1 MFRSIAIAAA
11 ALLATAAPAIAR
23 PADTEAA
30 ARRTEAASTLERV
43 AANPA
48 TRFCVNETVTGSRIT
63 RKICHTRSEWIAR
76 GADPI
81 EVLRAR

>member
-1 MFRSIAIAAA
+1 MFHSITIAAA

-23 PADTEAA
+23 PADSEAA
-30 ARRTEAASTLERV
+30 ARKTAAAVALERV
-43 AANPA
+43 AANP
-48 TRFCVNETVTGSRIT
+48 TTKFCVNETITGSRIT

-81 EVLRAR
+81 EVLRGR